1 MLLTNGK
8 RIISLPDEMD
18 KKIQNYKD
26 AGWTEV
32 KPEVEP
38 EADPVEEPTETEEN
52 EDVSNSWE

>member
-8 RIISLPDEMD
+8 KTISLPDEMD

-38 EADPVEEPTETEEN
+38 EADPVEEPTQTEEN
-52 EDVSNSWE
+52 EDVGNSW

>member
-8 RIISLPDEMD
+8 KTIELNDSMD
-18 KKIQNYKD
+18 KKIQNYIN

-38 EADPVEEPTETEEN
+38 EADPVEEPTQTEEN
-52 EDVSNSWE
+52 EDVGNSW